1 MFLITLSIEIP
12 KLFISMF
19 LMLLYTQ
26 EWFAEEPNE
35 VWRLQFLD
43 ASWLQLHSDATRLQ
57 IVKLS
62 PANELE
68 GRAGKLLRSLERAR
82 DASLN

>member
-19 LMLLYTQ
+19 LMLLYAQ

-68 GRAGKLLRSLERAR
+68 GRDGKLLRSLERAR

>member
-19 LMLLYTQ
+19 LMLLYAQ

>member
-26 EWFAEEPNE
+26 EWFAEESNE
-35 VWRLQFLD
+35 VWKLQFLD

-57 IVKLS
+57 IVRLS